1 MRDKKPSAPE
11 VLRRR
16 EQALDQEPGWLRSRF
31 MRWQWPREGVKA
43 CGRKECPVCSP
54 SKRTP

>member
-1 MRDKKPSAPE
+1 MRDKQPPTPE

-54 SKRTP
+54 SP